1 MEGKLTSVVDGL
13 DGEGDEVTGEENEN
27 SSIGRASKVRHRLEF
42 IFIGSDFSLQN
53 YLHSEVKA

>member
-1 MEGKLTSVVDGL
+1 MTSVVDGL